1 MYLYES
7 LFNNDS
13 MFLNHNSEK
22 TNLNSS
28 LRLIWETEDISNLS
42 PAILSS
48 SNLTYLSTSLTSW
61 EHVVESVFIKN
72 MNDSNFGQLKLEF
85 MKKLAIIKTEFNLK
99 PLNYADVIPVTF
111 ESKTKLILSIMRV
124 RKNIYFLE
132 LFLNQLFAFQ
142 EYA

>member
-7 LFNNDS
+7 LFNNDL

>member
-22 TNLNSS
+22 TDLKSS

-72 MNDSNFGQLKLEF
+72 TNDSNFGQLKLEF
-85 MKKLAIIKTEFNLK
+85 MKKLAIIKAEFNLK

-132 LFLNQLFAFQ
+132 LFLN
-142 EYA
+142 

>member
-72 MNDSNFGQLKLEF
+72 MNDLNFGQLKLEF

-124 RKNIYFLE
+124 RKNIYLLD
-132 LFLNQLFAFQ
+132 LFLN
-142 EYA
+142 

>member
-22 TNLNSS
+22 TDLKSS

-132 LFLNQLFAFQ
+132 LFLN
-142 EYA
+142 

>member
-22 TNLNSS
+22 TELKSS
-28 LRLIWETEDISNLS
+28 LRLVWETEDISNLS

-132 LFLNQLFAFQ
+132 LFLN
-142 EYA
+142 

>member
-124 RKNIYFLE
+124 RKNIYFLD
-132 LFLNQLFAFQ
+132 LFLN
-142 EYA
+142 

>member
-132 LFLNQLFAFQ
+132 LFLN
-142 EYA
+142 

>member
-1 MYLYES
+1 MFLYES

-13 MFLNHNSEK
+13 MFLNHNGEK
-22 TNLNSS
+22 TVLDNSS
-28 LRLIWETEDISNLS
+28 LRLIWETDDMSNLS

-61 EHVVESVFIKN
+61 EHVIESEFIKN

-99 PLNYADVIPVTF
+99 PLNYVDVIPVSF

-124 RKNIYFLE
+124 NIKILN
-132 LFLNQLFAFQ
+132 FLNSA
-142 EYA
+142 